1 MPIAGRHAS
10 LSGPPK
16 KLSDS
21 RPYGAGIQVHVEDL
35 ATHVAG
41 HERGDGQARWNDLMP
56 AYQDLAADFS

>member
-21 RPYGAGIQVHVEDL
+21 RPYGAGIQVHV
-35 ATHVAG
+35 THIAG
-41 HERGDGQARWNDLMP
+41 HERGDDQARWNDLMP